1 MRALVRLITTLL
13 ALAAVGAG
21 ALLILEVAWAWPQ
34 PNAAGLVVPWPRWQ
48 TALGRLPWSAM
59 SVEITAAVTAVVG
72 LFLTLLAIGSGRR
85 EVRLEDPAPQVT
97 VTTDRRSLARLVG
110 HHVREQDGV
119 ASASV
124 SAGRRKVHVR
134 ANSVFTDIGDL
145 PGRLSKSAEESVG
158 ELPLSKPVSVSV
170 YVSPAKERR

>member
-72 LFLTLLAIGSGRR
+72 LFLTLLAIGS
-85 EVRLEDPAPQVT
+85 
-97 VTTDRRSLARLVG
+97 TDRRSLARLVG